1 MVAKSIVDIDVND
14 DKFVSFME
22 KFKEYQAAL
31 EELPEAWRGLAHGA
45 TDATKETAKAKTEG
59 DLLAK
64 AFSEGASAI
73 LSINSGLDRLT
84 DSLDRANKS
93 QEDFNKKTRSSKGFL
108 SEATK
113 DAKSLAGHIRD
124 ATTSLLSWGGIVGL
138 FTGVLGVGGLFGL
151 NRLAATTG
159 SQRFTSLGIGT
170 SIGALDSTAINYQK
184 ALGNPTGTLG
194 AIRDSQM
201 DLSKRWQF
209 QAMGINNPDQDPAK
223 LLPQLIRNA
232 RDIFVKNGSTLQGAN
247 AYGLTNFFSLDD
259 LNRFKNMSD
268 EEIDAMERRA
278 QKDAKLLQITDQ
290 QARQWQD
297 FNVQLD
303 YSGQS
308 IRNTFV
314 RGLGPLTPQLSKL
327 SDALAGAIDTV
338 LQSPELGKWI
348 DGLAG
353 GIERFGKY
361 LASPEFT
368 KDVDNFMAGIEKL
381 GALIGKVYDWV
392 VGKTSISVADVKEGS
407 SILSDKKVT
416 DPETGKSYTPGSED
430 DPRVWGWLKGVKRF
444 FSRGDVK
451 PVDPTPADVTAKGRT
466 IADRFNN
473 PTNLRWAEGYGTHN
487 TKSGDFAV
495 FPTLDEGVL
504 ASAKQL
510 QIYGTR
516 GINTISDI
524 AKKWAPSNENDTE
537 AYIRHLVKSTGIGA
551 REALN
556 LNDPSILAKLISG
569 MSSKEGAG
577 KRVSEDAV
585 MQVFSNTSGT
595 LREQYAAMQ
604 GSRSA
609 PAVAGGGDN
618 SEVAKNTN
626 KTNQLLQQ
634 LVDRGIQGN
643 GSGMVVYNNT
653 GGNAVVSSSQLGVR

>member
-14 DKFVSFME
+14 DKFVAFLE
-22 KFKEYQAAL
+22 RFKEYQAAL
-31 EELPEAWRGLAHGA
+31 EELPEAWRVLAHGA

-73 LSINSGLDRLT
+73 LSINSGLERLT

-184 ALGNPTGTLG
+184 ALGNPTATLG

-278 QKDAKLLQITDQ
+278 QKDARLLQITDQ

-353 GIERFGKY
+353 GIERFGNY

-368 KDVDNFMAGIEKL
+368 KDVDSFMAGIEKL

-392 VGKTSISVADVKEGS
+392 VGKTDISVSDVTSGS

-416 DPETGKSYTPGSED
+416 DPKTGQTYTPGSED

-444 FSRGDVK
+444 FSSGDVK
-451 PVDPTPADVTAKGRT
+451 PVDPTPADVSAKGRT

-487 TKSGDFAV
+487 TKSGKFAV

-516 GINTISDI
+516 GINTVSEI
-524 AKKWAPSNENDTE
+524 AKKWAPSNENDTAE
-537 AYIRHLVKSTGIGA
+537 YIRHVVKTTGLGA
-551 REALN
+551 NDRLN
-556 LNDPSILAKLISG
+556 LNDPAILAKLISA
-569 MSSKEGAG
+569 MSTKEGAG
-577 KRVSEDAV
+577 NRVSEGAV
-585 MQVFSNTSGT
+585 
-595 LREQYAAMQ
+595 
-604 GSRSA
+604 
-609 PAVAGGGDN
+609 
-618 SEVAKNTN
+618 
-626 KTNQLLQQ
+626 
-634 LVDRGIQGN
+634 IQIF
-643 GSGMVVYNNT
+643 NNT
-653 GGNAVVSSSQLGVR
+653 GGNAIVSSSQLGVTG

>member
-14 DKFVSFME
+14 DKFVAFME

-45 TDATKETAKAKTEG
+45 TDATKETAKAKAEG

-108 SEATK
+108 SDATK

-184 ALGNPTGTLG
+184 ALGNPTATLG

-223 LLPQLIRNA
+223 LLPQMIRNA
-232 RDIFVKNGSTLQGAN
+232 RDIFVRNGSTLQGAS

-348 DGLAG
+348 DGLAS
-353 GIERFGKY
+353 GIERFGNY

-368 KDVDNFMAGIEKL
+368 KDVDSFMAGIEKL
-381 GALIGKVYDWV
+381 GTLIGKVYDWV
-392 VGKTSISVADVKEGS
+392 VGKTDISVSDVTSGS

-416 DPETGKSYTPGSED
+416 DPKTGLTYTPGSED

-444 FSRGDVK
+444 FSSGDVK
-451 PVDPTPADVTAKGRT
+451 PVDPTPADVSAKGRT

-487 TKSGDFAV
+487 TKSGKFAV

-516 GINTISDI
+516 GINTVSDI
-524 AKKWAPSNENDTE
+524 AKKWAPSNENDTAE
-537 AYIRHLVKSTGIGA
+537 YIRHVVKTTGLGA
-551 REALN
+551 NDRLN
-556 LNDPSILAKLISG
+556 LNDPAILAKLISA
-569 MSSKEGAG
+569 MSTKEGAG
-577 KRVSEDAV
+577 NRVSEGAV
-585 MQVFSNTSGT
+585 
-595 LREQYAAMQ
+595 
-604 GSRSA
+604 
-609 PAVAGGGDN
+609 
-618 SEVAKNTN
+618 
-626 KTNQLLQQ
+626 
-634 LVDRGIQGN
+634 IQIF
-643 GSGMVVYNNT
+643 NNT
-653 GGNAVVSSSQLGVR
+653 GGNAIVSSSQLGVTG